1 MSPPQLHILNSINIY
16 TMNQGA
22 MGLFGAASELTA
34 LLNTINHNLMA
45 ADGQAQVPK
54 PTGAM
59 GGQMGSIN
67 PWQLLHSL
75 MEERTKNVLLAS
87 MLMANP
93 QSVITAP
100 LKQETTPQST
110 GENPSILVPLE
121 KPLSESSSSES
132 S

>member
-1 MSPPQLHILNSINIY
+1 
-16 TMNQGA
+16 
-22 MGLFGAASELTA
+22 MGLFGAVGGLTA

-45 ADGQAQVPK
+45 ADGQAQDPQ

-59 GGQMGSIN
+59 GGQIGSIN